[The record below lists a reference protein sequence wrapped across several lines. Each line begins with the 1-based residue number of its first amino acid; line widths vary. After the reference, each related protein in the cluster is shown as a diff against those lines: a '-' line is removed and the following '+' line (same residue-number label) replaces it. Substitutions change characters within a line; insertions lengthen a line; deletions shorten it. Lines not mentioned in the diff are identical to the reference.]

1 MKEVTYLF
9 NLLELPLLTAF
20 FKLDLPESTSSEF
33 WEYDT

>member
-9 NLLELPLLTAF
+9 NLLELSLLTAF

-33 WEYDT
+33 